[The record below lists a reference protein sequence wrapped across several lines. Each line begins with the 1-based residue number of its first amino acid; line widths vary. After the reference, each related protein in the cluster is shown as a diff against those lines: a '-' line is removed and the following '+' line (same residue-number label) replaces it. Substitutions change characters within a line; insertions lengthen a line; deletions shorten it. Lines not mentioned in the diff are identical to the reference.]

1 MPFTGFSRSLALVAL
16 VLTVGPAVAEE
27 RMYNRGRHDVW
38 VAFGQHRDGELHTRF
53 WTELKAGT
61 FVEVPRDYN
70 GYARVVAVVNGKHHP
85 VKPTRPLPTHSFPI
99 QAAETGTAAVR
110 TAAFGNE
117 AEVVKAIEAQGARAV
132 PFYPLA
138 AFRYRDG
145 APLGVLATEAAQ
157 KDLDDATNSRSLA
170 VLAVVNETSSA
181 VTYKFRW
188 VFGGQWNSATLEP
201 GKAHVWTEG
210 YNPVRP
216 EIEFNEGDGKPAKTV
231 SVLARDVRLLGSAA
245 KPQVGDAAQY
255 RFVSR
260 SGRLSLEAKNSPPPA
275 VGSPTSR

>member
-1 MPFTGFSRSLALVAL
+1 MALTGFPRSLALVAL
-16 VLTVGPAVAEE
+16 VAAVAPAVAQE
-27 RMYNRGRHDVW
+27 RMYNRGRHNVL

-53 WTELKAGT
+53 WTELKAGM
-61 FVEVPRDYN
+61 FVEVPKDYA

-99 QAAETGTAAVR
+99 QAAETGTAVVR

-117 AEVVKAIEAQGARAV
+117 AEVVQAIAAQGAQAA

-138 AFRYRDG
+138 AYRYRDG

-157 KDLDDATNSRSLA
+157 KDLDDATNTRSLA
-170 VLAVVNETSSA
+170 VLAVVNETPST

-216 EIEFNEGDGKPAKTV
+216 EIEFDAGDGKPARTV
-231 SVLARDVRLLGSAA
+231 PVQPRDVRLLGAAA

-275 VGSPTSR
+275 VGSSTSR

>member
-1 MPFTGFSRSLALVAL
+1 MLTGFSRSLALAAL
-16 VLTVGPAVAEE
+16 VLTVVPAAAQE

-61 FVEVPRDYN
+61 FVEVPKDYT

-85 VKPTRPLPTHSFPI
+85 VKPTRPLPTNSFPV
-99 QAAETGTAAVR
+99 QSAETGSAVVR

-117 AEVVKAIEAQGARAV
+117 AEVVKAIEAQGAQAA

-138 AFRYRDG
+138 AYRYRDG

-157 KDLDDATNSRSLA
+157 KDLDEATNSRSLA
-170 VLAVVNETSSA
+170 VIALVNETPSA

-188 VFGGQWNSATLEP
+188 VFGGQWNTATLEP
-201 GKAHVWTEG
+201 GKAQVWTEG

-216 EIEFNEGDGKPAKTV
+216 EIEFDAGDGTPAKTV
-231 SVLARDVRLLGSAA
+231 SVRARDARLLGSAA
-245 KPQVGDAAQY
+245 KPQIGDAAQY

-260 SGRLSLEAKNSPPPA
+260 AGRLSLESKISPPPP
-275 VGSPTSR
+275 VGSPAVR

>member
-1 MPFTGFSRSLALVAL
+1 MSSTGFPRFLALAVL
-16 VLTVGPAVAEE
+16 VLTVGSVVAQE
-27 RMYNRGRHDVW
+27 RMYNRGRHNVL

-61 FVEVPRDYN
+61 FVEVPKDYA

-85 VKPTRPLPTHSFPI
+85 VKPTRPLPTHPFPVL
-99 QAAETGTAAVR
+99 AAETGTAVVR

-117 AEVVKAIEAQGARAV
+117 AEVVKAIEAQGAQAV
-132 PFYPLA
+132 PFYPLE

-170 VLAVVNETSSA
+170 VVAVVNETPTA

-216 EIEFNEGDGKPAKTV
+216 EIEFDAGDGKPARTV
-231 SVLARDVRLLGSAA
+231 SVHPRDVRLLGATT
-245 KPQVGDAAQY
+245 KPQASDAAQY
-255 RFVSR
+255 RFTLSG
-260 SGRLSLEAKNSPPPA
+260 GRLTLEAKNSPPPA
-275 VGSPTSR
+275 VR